1 MKLPQYGP
9 TPGKNPKPM
18 PPEPDPLPENAS
30 LHDRIVH
37 ALKKVYDPEIPVDI
51 YELGLIYGID
61 ISDLASGGKRVH
73 LRMTLTSP
81 NCPEAQT
88 LPQMAESYVRSVP
101 GIEEV
106 TVTIVWDPPW
116 NRDMISDEAKLALGL
131 I

>member
-1 MKLPQYGP
+1 
-9 TPGKNPKPM
+9 M
-18 PPEPDPLPENAS
+18 PPAPGNNPEPLPADAS

-61 ISDLASGGKRVH
+61 ISDTSGGGGKRVH